1 MKIYDIIPLG
11 DGVYEMEKGVGDRK
25 LGEGDLAKLLFGGI
39 AAASTPQSF
48 PENDEVF
55 LPSSLEE
62 DKLMTLFAS
71 YDGSYEDDQGKRQ
84 HLFST
89 VLKVVQS
96 MKEGQKVLIIEE
108 KGDEMEEEEEAQDK
122 LLTEGLREK
131 RMW

>member
-1 MKIYDIIPLG
+1 VLITL
-11 DGVYEMEKGVGDRK
+11 
-25 LGEGDLAKLLFGGI
+25 
-39 AAASTPQSF
+39 S
-48 PENDEVF
+48 

-71 YDGSYEDDQGKRQ
+71 YDGLYEDDRGTRQ
-84 HLFST
+84 YLFST

-108 KGDEMEEEEEAQDK
+108 KGDEMEEEEREARDK
-122 LLTEGLREK
+122 LLTEGPRGK